1 MYRFYLSSALQNAG
15 WNPRIHRNRK
25 MASFSTSTSPFVS
38 NSARRLET
46 IRADFA
52 RQQERGIK
60 SAVIIAELAERYFLT
75 EQTVEAMVWKRGRYA
90 VSVSTSNPKTA

>member
-1 MYRFYLSSALQNAG
+1 MYRFYLSSLRNVG
-15 WNPRIHRNRK
+15 RSPYTHRNYK
-25 MASFSTSTSPFVS
+25 MASLSASASPFLS